1 MENGMTAGQQH
12 RINSGFGA
20 RSEPADVL
28 TGINLSDKVAVVT
41 GGYSGIGLETTRA
54 LANAGAKVHVPVRS
68 AQKAAENLA
77 EIPGNIVVGE
87 MDLADLDSVRG
98 YAERIRHSED
108 KLDLLINNAGIMAC
122 PETRVGKNWEC
133 QFATNHLGHFVLTN
147 ELLPLLTAA
156 GSARVIC
163 LSSTGHKRS
172 GIRWDDIHFEQGPYE
187 KWEAYGQS
195 KTANSLFALALD
207 RKFSDQGVRA
217 FAVHP
222 GGILTPLQRHLEV
235 EEMTALGWLDKD
247 GNLSEQ
253 AKQLFKSP
261 TQGCSTTLW
270 AATSPMLDGLGGL
283 YCENCDV
290 ADLATEGMPRYL
302 GVEAWAVDEEAAMRL
317 WEVSEQMLAD
327 TE

>member
-1 MENGMTAGQQH
+1 MTASQQH
-12 RINSGFGA
+12 KINSGFGA
-20 RSEPADVL
+20 GSEPIEVL
-28 TGINLSDKVAVVT
+28 AGVDLSDKVAVVT

-54 LANAGAKVHVPVRS
+54 LAHAGAKVHVPVRS
-68 AQKAAENLA
+68 SQKAAENLA

-87 MDLADLDSVRG
+87 LDLSDLDSVRA

-147 ELLPLLTAA
+147 ELLPLLIAA
-156 GSARVIC
+156 GGARVIC

-207 RKFSDQGVRA
+207 YKFSGRGVRA

-235 EEMTALGWLDKD
+235 EEMVELGWLDND

-290 ADLATEGMPRYL
+290 AELATDSMPRYL
-302 GVEAWAVDEEAAMRL
+302 GVAAWAVDEEAALRL
-317 WEVSEQMLAD
+317 WDVSEQMLAAS
-327 TE
+327 